1 MSTAPDH
8 VMTITTR
15 GEFNLKLTRV
25 SPNPSTDNLIR
36 QPVTISTQGNYA
48 QNGEPAPPY
57 EAFAFLYSR
66 TMAVD
71 FCRQALPAYQHLTL
85 RGVPLRSL
93 LLDVCCGS
101 GQWAKELTRV
111 GYRVTGLDS
120 SLAMI
125 RLARDTA
132 PSARFLVADAR
143 NFQFVNSFSGVIS
156 AFNSLSHA
164 SSAEQLLQIFRNVRC
179 ALTRDA
185 AFVFDLSME
194 EAYLANWRGR
204 FSSRSGELT
213 FTLEPSYD
221 PVSRIAQNQIRIAN
235 RNGESA
241 SDTAFTISQHCYSE
255 DEIRH
260 ALRQADFHDVESFD
274 AENDLA
280 IVGERG
286 RLFFRCR

>member
-71 FCRQALPAYQHLTL
+71 FCRQALPAYQRLAL
-85 RGVPLRSL
+85 RGVPLGSL
-93 LLDVCCGS
+93 FLDVCCGS

-125 RLARDTA
+125 RL
-132 PSARFLVADAR
+132 
-143 NFQFVNSFSGVIS
+143 
-156 AFNSLSHA
+156 
-164 SSAEQLLQIFRNVRC
+164 
-179 ALTRDA
+179 
-185 AFVFDLSME
+185 
-194 EAYLANWRGR
+194 
-204 FSSRSGELT
+204 
-213 FTLEPSYD
+213 
-221 PVSRIAQNQIRIAN
+221 
-235 RNGESA
+235 
-241 SDTAFTISQHCYSE
+241 
-255 DEIRH
+255 
-260 ALRQADFHDVESFD
+260 
-274 AENDLA
+274 
-280 IVGERG
+280 
-286 RLFFRCR
+286 